1 MPVALPSLAPADVSE
16 WVAQAEKNNPS
27 LLQLQTALE
36 VAKLE
41 TDKAQSGHQP
51 TVDLVGSYTTS
62 SNSGSA
68 SSAASFTNNS
78 ATIGLSFNLPL
89 FAGFSVQ
96 NRIKEVMALENKA
109 RNDLD
114 AAKRSVAQATRS
126 AFFGVQSGLS
136 QVRALEAAEVSSQS
150 ALDANKL
157 GYQVGV
163 KINIDVLNSQSQLFD
178 TKAKLAKARYDVLVG
193 GLRLRQATGSLSEQD
208 LASINRQ
215 LSD

>member
-1 MPVALPSLAPADVSE
+1 
-16 WVAQAEKNNPS
+16 
-27 LLQLQTALE
+27 
-36 VAKLE
+36 
-41 TDKAQSGHQP
+41 
-51 TVDLVGSYTTS
+51 VGSYTTS

-68 SSAASFTNNS
+68 STSASSTNNS
-78 ATIGLSFNLPL
+78 ATIGLSFTLPL

-96 NRIKEVMALENKA
+96 NRIKEVMALEHKA
-109 RNDLD
+109 RKDLD
-114 AAKRSVAQATRS
+114 AATRSVAQATRS
-126 AFFGVQSGLS
+126 AFFGVQSGVS

-193 GLRLRQATGSLSEQD
+193 GLKLRQAVGSLSEQD

-215 LSD
+215 LAD